1 MVRTDLALGVR
12 ARAVR
17 LLGARAQEVVVH
29 LQRIEQL
36 LVRGEELCEEAFLL
50 GAAATAAV
58 AGGCA
63 LGVLELGGGPG
74 DGRGDEL
81 L

>member
-1 MVRTDLALGVR
+1 MGTGTDLALGPL
-12 ARAVR
+12 ACAVF

-29 LQRIEQL
+29 LQRIEEL
-36 LVRGEELCEEAFLL
+36 LVRREELREEAFLL
-50 GAAATAAV
+50 RAGGATA
-58 AGGCA
+58 GCA